1 MKAQFV
7 AVAAGVVAAV
17 ACVSGCSGGSGSGG
31 SPASVSAPVS
41 PSGTGKTL
49 PYAGAPK
56 VENPLPDSVLSAH
69 PCDSALTPDQ
79 VGAALT
85 QKPRGEHDDKPELG
99 AQCHWINSDV
109 GAGVSVIYVTKVTDG
124 LSAVYAN
131 TKPQST
137 VWRPLSPIQGL
148 PAVAHSTY
156 STEGSK
162 SFCQVSVGISDKY
175 TVGVSVNLSPAKVG
189 AQHDPC
195 DAATQVAGMVVTNL
209 KQKAGA

>member
-1 MKAQFV
+1 MKARFV
-7 AVAAGVVAAV
+7 LLAAVAAAVV
-17 ACVSGCSGGSGSGG
+17 VSGCSGGSASGG
-31 SPASVSAPVS
+31 SPGSASAPAS
-41 PSGTGKTL
+41 SSSAGKAL

-56 VENPLPDSVLSAH
+56 VENPLPDSVLSVH
-69 PCDSALTPDQ
+69 PCDSALTPEQ
-79 VGAALT
+79 VGKALT
-85 QKPRGEHDDKPELG
+85 QRPLGEHDDKPELG
-99 AQCHWINSDV
+99 AQCHWTNSEV
-109 GAGVSVIYVTKVTDG
+109 GAGVSVIYVTKVLDG

-137 VWRPLSPIQGL
+137 VWRPLPSVQGL

-156 STEGSK
+156 SSEGSK

-189 AQHDPC
+189 EQKDPC
-195 DAATQVAGMVVTNL
+195 KAAETVADMVVTNL

>member
-1 MKAQFV
+1 MKVRFAS
-7 AVAAGVVAAV
+7 VAAV
-17 ACVSGCSGGSGSGG
+17 AAVGATFVAGCSGGSVPTSDTGAM
-31 SPASVSAPVS
+31 SPLPSAA
-41 PSGTGKTL
+41 GKTL

-56 VENPLPDSVLSAH
+56 VEHPLPESVLSTH

-79 VGAALT
+79 VGEALS
-85 QKPRGEHDDKPELG
+85 KIPRGEHDDKPELG
-99 AQCHWINSDV
+99 AQCHWTNSDV
-109 GAGVSVIYVTKVTDG
+109 GAGVSVIYVTKVSDG

-137 VWRPLSPIQGL
+137 VWHPLSSMQGL

-189 AQHDPC
+189 SRQDPC
-195 DAATQVAGMVVTNL
+195 SAAVQVAGMVITNL
-209 KQKAGA
+209 KRKSGA